1 MINHVEIEENAACE
15 NKADDG
21 EPCGN
26 EGRYYPDYQM
36 YLCDSCA
43 DGYCIYEA

>member
-1 MINHVEIEENAACE
+1 MSAACE

-43 DGYCIYEA
+43 DGYCIYEE